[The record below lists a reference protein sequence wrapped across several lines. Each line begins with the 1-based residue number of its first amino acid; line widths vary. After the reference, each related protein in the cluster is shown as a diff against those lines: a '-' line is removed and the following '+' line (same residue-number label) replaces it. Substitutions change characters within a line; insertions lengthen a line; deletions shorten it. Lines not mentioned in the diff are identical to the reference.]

1 MPSEVERIAGR
12 LRFLSDQAQ
21 QYRRPVLE
29 ASQKLREA
37 AGAVATLRFEQ
48 PEGPAIVPP
57 AHLAA
62 RLNQAAD
69 RARDAVAPLTQT
81 AELLRVFAA
90 RLSAGG
96 ASAGG
101 ASAGGASASP
111 GGAPSGGASSG
122 GSGGDDGRSVPSS
135 APVGSPSPSGVPRS
149 DDRSEPG
156 EMPSGTGSVGPS
168 RYGRYP
174 TTTAVRLSPGN
185 PS

>member
-21 QYRRPVLE
+21 QHRRPVLE

-57 AHLAA
+57 SHLAA
-62 RLNQAAD
+62 RLNLAAD

-90 RLSAGG
+90 RLS
-96 ASAGG
+96 
-101 ASAGGASASP
+101 
-111 GGAPSGGASSG
+111 SGGATSGGATSG
-122 GSGGDDGRSVPSS
+122 GSGGGPGRSAPSNAPAGNPPSS
-135 APVGSPSPSGVPRS
+135 GDARSG
-149 DDRSEPG
+149 DRPEPD

-168 RYGRYP
+168 RYGQYP
-174 TTTAVRLSPGN
+174 TTAAVRLSPGN
-185 PS
+185 RS

>member
-21 QYRRPVLE
+21 QHRRPVLE

-48 PEGPAIVPP
+48 PEGPAIVAP

-96 ASAGG
+96 AS
-101 ASAGGASASP
+101 
-111 GGAPSGGASSG
+111 SGGSSSG
-122 GSGGDDGRSVPSS
+122 GSGAGPSVRSN
-135 APVGSPSPSGVPRS
+135 APAGSPPSSGVPRS
-149 DDRSEPG
+149 DARAGTG
-156 EMPSGTGSVGPS
+156 EMPSGTDPVGPS

-174 TTTAVRLSPGN
+174 TTSAVRLSPGN
-185 PS
+185 PP